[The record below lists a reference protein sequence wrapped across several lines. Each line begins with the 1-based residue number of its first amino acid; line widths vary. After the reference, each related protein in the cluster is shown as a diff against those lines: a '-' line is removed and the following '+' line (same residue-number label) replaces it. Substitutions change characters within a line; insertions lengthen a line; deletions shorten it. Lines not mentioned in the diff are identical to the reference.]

1 MRSLLAAEALRLRC
15 RFSILAVSSA
25 SLGRLMSAEAIKAF
39 SRLVLGIQKVL
50 AHIRND
56 WILYFQSEGPEF
68 IVWVYPDKIV
78 ITPEFEKNVR
88 NLLQAR

>member
-1 MRSLLAAEALRLRC
+1 MSLFDPRGQLCFARALDERR
-15 RFSILAVSSA
+15 
-25 SLGRLMSAEAIKAF
+25 GPIKAF

-56 WILYFQSEGPEF
+56 WILYFQSEGSEF